1 MRAANPILLPLAICT
16 VIGASGSA
24 FAQMSPTSVPP
35 PSTPAIQG
43 LWLTTAFPVL
53 TARLGEDVSIDLALL
68 NRNLPPSR
76 VEVAISGLP
85 DGWKA
90 EIEGNGNPVG
100 AAFVQPDQS
109 ERLTLKITPSEGT
122 KPGGYA
128 FTVTGKADGRTLS
141 LPIDLTLAE
150 AERAE
155 VVLEPKLPALRG
167 SPNSKFDFQINVKN
181 ESPRDEVFNLVAS
194 APDGFQATFKEQ
206 YGTQELT
213 SIPVK
218 ANEAK
223 DITLSV
229 TPPQTVPSGQ
239 YQVMAQVGSA
249 AVNTA
254 TELMLDVT
262 GQPTLSMAGP
272 EGRLSGDA
280 VAGKERT
287 FNFTLKNDGTAPA
300 RDVKLTAGSPTGWKV
315 TFDPE
320 RIPALEAGQE
330 QTLAVSMT
338 PSDRAVAGDYVV
350 TVRANG
356 EGASADASFRVT
368 VLTSTLWGIA
378 GLGVIGAALLVFAV
392 AVTRYGRR

>member
-1 MRAANPILLPLAICT
+1 MRPASTILLPLAVCAFVGT
-16 VIGASGSA
+16 ANTS
-24 FAQMSPTSVPP
+24 FAQTAAMPP
-35 PSTPAIQG
+35 PAAAQPSLQG
-43 LWLTTAFPVL
+43 LWLTTSFPVL
-53 TARLGEDVSIDLALL
+53 TARLGEDVSIDLTLQ
-68 NRNLPPSR
+68 NKNLPPSR
-76 VEVAISGLP
+76 IEVAVSGLP
-85 DGWKA
+85 EGWKS

-100 AAFVQPDQS
+100 AAFVQPDDS
-109 ERLTLKITPSEGT
+109 ERLTLKITPPEGT
-122 KPGGYA
+122 KPGDYP
-128 FTVTGKADGRTLS
+128 FTVTGRADGQTLT
-141 LPIDLTLAE
+141 LPIDLTLSE

-181 ESPRDEVFNLVAS
+181 DSPRDEVFNLVAS

-229 TPPQTVPSGQ
+229 SPPQTVPSGQ
-239 YQVMAQVGSA
+239 YEVVAQVGSA
-249 AVNTA
+249 AVNASTQ
-254 TELMLDVT
+254 LLLDIT
-262 GQPTLSMAGP
+262 GQPTLSMTGP
-272 EGRLSGDA
+272 EGRLSGEA

-300 RDVKLTAGSPTGWKV
+300 REVKLTASSPSAWKV

-320 RIPALEAGQE
+320 TIPAIEAGQE
-330 QTLAVSMT
+330 QTVAVSMT

-350 TVRANG
+350 AVRANG
-356 EGASADASFRVT
+356 EGTSADASFRVT
-368 VLTSTLWGIA
+368 VLTSTIWGVA
-378 GLGVIGAALLVFAV
+378 GLGVIGAALLVFAI

>member
-1 MRAANPILLPLAICT
+1 MRPVNALLLPVAIFT
-16 VIGASGSA
+16 GIGLSGSA
-24 FAQMSPTSVPP
+24 NAQMTSAPISAVSQPP
-35 PSTPAIQG
+35 LQG

-53 TARLGEDVSIDLALL
+53 TARLGEDVSIDLTLQ
-68 NRNLPPSR
+68 NKNLPPAR
-76 VEVAISGLP
+76 VEVAVSGLP

-100 AAFVQPDQS
+100 AAFVQPDES
-109 ERLTLKITPSEGT
+109 ERLSLKITPPEGT
-122 KPGGYA
+122 KPGDYP
-128 FTVTGKADGRTLS
+128 FTVTGTGDGQTLT
-141 LPIDLTLAE
+141 LPIDLTLSE

-181 ESPRDEVFNLVAS
+181 DSPHDEVFNLVAS

-223 DITLSV
+223 DITLSIA
-229 TPPQTVPSGQ
+229 PPRTAPSGQ
-239 YQVMAQVGSA
+239 YQVVAQIGSA
-249 AVNTA
+249 EVNA
-254 TELMLDVT
+254 STELMLDVT
-262 GQPTLSMAGP
+262 GQPTLSMVGP

-300 RDVKLTAGSPTGWKV
+300 RDVKLSAASPTAWKV

-320 RIPALEAGQE
+320 NIPAIEAGQE
-330 QTLAVSMT
+330 QTVAVSMT
-338 PSDRAVAGDYVV
+338 PSDQAVAGDYVV
-350 TVRANG
+350 AVRANG
-356 EGASADASFRVT
+356 EGTSADASFRVT
-368 VLTSTLWGIA
+368 VLTSTTWGVA
-378 GLGVIGAALLVFAV
+378 GLGLIAAALLVFAV

>member
-1 MRAANPILLPLAICT
+1 
-16 VIGASGSA
+16 
-24 FAQMSPTSVPP
+24 MSPPSMPP
-35 PSTPAIQG
+35 ASTQQTLQG

-53 TARLGEDVSIDLALL
+53 TARLGEDVSIDLTLE
-68 NRNLPPSR
+68 NKNLPPAR
-76 VEVAISGLP
+76 VEVALSGLP
-85 DGWKA
+85 NGWKS

-100 AAFVQPDQS
+100 ATFVQPDESQ
-109 ERLTLKITPSEGT
+109 RLTVKITPPEGT
-122 KPGGYA
+122 KPGNYP
-128 FTVTGKADGRTLS
+128 FTVTGQADGQTLS
-141 LPIDLTLAE
+141 LPINLTLSE
-150 AERAE
+150 AEQAQ
-155 VVLEPKLPALRG
+155 VVLDPKLPALRG

-181 ESPRDEVFNLVAS
+181 DSPHDEVFNLVAS
-194 APDGFQATFKEQ
+194 APDGFQAAFKEQ

-239 YQVMAQVGSA
+239 YQVEAQIGSA
-249 AVNTA
+249 AVNA
-254 TELMLDVT
+254 STELMLDIT
-262 GQPTLSMAGP
+262 GQPTLSMTGP

-300 RDVKLTAGSPTGWKV
+300 ANVKLAAQSPTAWKV

-320 RIPALEAGQE
+320 NIPAIDAGQE
-330 QTLAVSMT
+330 QTVAVSMT

-350 TVRANG
+350 AVRADG
-356 EGASADASFRVT
+356 DGASANASFRVT
-368 VLTSTLWGIA
+368 VLTSTMWGVA
-378 GLGVIGAALLVFAV
+378 GLGVIGAALLVFAF